1 MAEVTGPLMYGGF
14 TIPEGYYKPCTG
26 ATLAELCDD
35 LDRELKAIGK
45 KYGLKPYLSFVKP
58 AK

>member
-1 MAEVTGPLMYGGF
+1 MYGGF
-14 TIPEGYYKPCTG
+14 TIPEGYYEPCTG
-26 ATLAELCDD
+26 APLVELCHD

-45 KYGLKPYLSFVKP
+45 KYGLKPYHSFVKP